1 MRKIQLGFTKN
12 IIINSCRLNVYMY
25 LENYTDSLLECR
37 FQSRV
42 NQVCLEIKHQNYIGK
57 DSKHKPD
64 PLMTCSSE
72 SSVII

>member
-1 MRKIQLGFTKN
+1 MRKIQLGSTKN

-25 LENYTDSLLECR
+25 LENYTDSLLKCR

-42 NQVCLEIKHQNYIGK
+42 TQVCLEIKLQYYIWR
-57 DSKHKPD
+57 DSEHNPD